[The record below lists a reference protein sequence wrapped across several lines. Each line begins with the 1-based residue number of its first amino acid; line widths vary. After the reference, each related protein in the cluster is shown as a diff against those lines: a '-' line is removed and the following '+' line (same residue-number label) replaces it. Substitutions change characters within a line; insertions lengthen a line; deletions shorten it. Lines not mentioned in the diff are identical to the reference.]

1 MKFEIPPNILFLMS
15 ELETH
20 GYEAYIVGGA
30 VRDMLLETPV
40 HDYDVA
46 TSATPEQVMEVF
58 SSYQVIPTGIKHG
71 TVTVVLEDD
80 SCEVT
85 TYRSDGKYT
94 DSRHP
99 DSITFETD
107 ITKDLARRDFTFNAI
122 AYKPPLH
129 HKPPQFIDP
138 YNGIEALGRGVIE
151 VVGATPERFQ
161 EDPLRIMRLLRF
173 YMQLSHLHPQ
183 TMTLATY
190 KAALDHMGL
199 LRQIS
204 AERIRDELSKILL
217 WFDYKAYQ
225 ADAQYQELFKAML
238 KVVIPEAERCV
249 DYQQYNPYHHKDL
262 LEHTLLAIDFLNQS
276 KYSRLDIALALF
288 FHDIGKPDTAI
299 LDDKGVI
306 HFYAHA
312 IRSVELTKEIMTR
325 LRFDTH
331 TIEKVAELVQHHDA
345 TLVPTKHSINRMIN
359 RLHHN
364 QYEDLWMVCN
374 CDWLA
379 HNPSHPRYQPL
390 IVELDACITLYREM
404 QQAKQII
411 TRKDLAINGNDIM
424 DIGIPQGKQ
433 VGLVLEN
440 CLQMVISEQMP
451 NDNRKLRAYVR
462 LLKDTLELGKER

>member
-15 ELETH
+15 ELENH

-30 VRDMLLETPV
+30 VRDMLLETQV

-71 TVTVVLEDD
+71 TVTVVIEDD

-122 AYKPPLH
+122 AYKPPIDH
-129 HKPPQFIDP
+129 QPSQFIDP

-151 VVGATPERFQ
+151 VVGATPERFK
-161 EDPLRIMRLLRF
+161 EDPLRMMRLLRF
-173 YMQLSHLHPQ
+173 YMQLSLIRPQ
-183 TMTLATY
+183 TITLATY
-190 KAALDHMGL
+190 KAALDHMHL
-199 LRQIS
+199 LKNIS

-217 WFDYKAYQ
+217 LFSYQAYKA
-225 ADAQYQELFKAML
+225 DVQYQELFKSML
-238 KVVIPEAERCV
+238 RVVIPEAERCV
-249 DYQQYNPYHHKDL
+249 EYQQLNPYHHTDL
-262 LEHTLLAIDFLNQS
+262 LQHTLLAIDFLNKS
-276 KYSRLDIALALF
+276 KYSQLDITLALF
-288 FHDIGKPDTAI
+288 FHDIGKPDTAV
-299 LDDKGVI
+299 LDDSGIV

-312 IRSVELTKEIMTR
+312 SRSVEMTKEIMTR

-331 TIEKVAELVQHHDA
+331 TIEKVAELVQYHDA
-345 TLVPTKHSINRMIN
+345 TLVPTRHNINRMIN
-359 RLHHN
+359 HLHHN
-364 QYEDLWMVCN
+364 QYEDLWMVCK

-379 HNPSHPRYQPL
+379 HNPNHPRYQPL
-390 IVELDACITLYREM
+390 IVELVACITIYRDM
-404 QQAKQII
+404 QQAKEII
-411 TRKDLAINGNDIM
+411 TRKDLAINGYDVM
-424 DIGIPQGKQ
+424 EIGIPQGRQ

-451 NDNRKLRAYVR
+451 NDYRKLRAYVR